1 LHFGFHF
8 DCKQKTRVHR
18 STVAARRQINDT
30 TKAVRSP
37 PARHIIE
44 NAVVRLLS
52 SSFSLDV
59 ADGHLLGL
67 MLRPRRLFF
76 T

>member
-1 LHFGFHF
+1 LRFGFHF
-8 DCKQKTRVHR
+8 ESWTKLTTHK
-18 STVAARRQINDT
+18 

-44 NAVVRLLS
+44 NAVVRLVS

-67 MLRPRRLFF
+67 MLRPRRLLF